1 MASSVLGKRLRE
13 ETTQSAGNASIVI
26 HSSFF
31 NFLLTRGNQRRLQS
45 ICASRDGHE
54 AQLSTMRTRIPSSQG
69 ASAMPHMTSR
79 SWKWMSL
86 RTRSK
91 HPADHPNMHRCPP
104 STPRLGDVFLY
115 LLRRSTHI
123 SELQKIFPVSTS
135 RAEQRADVNPRQRK
149 TRSQRRLRHHRLLD
163 IEMHSPR
170 KSRSH
175 LDIV

>member
-13 ETTQSAGNASIVI
+13 ETTHSAGNDSKVI
-26 HSSFF
+26 HSFF
-31 NFLLTRGNQRRLQS
+31 NFLLTRGTQRRLRS
-45 ICASRDGHE
+45 MRASKDGHE

-69 ASAMPHMTSR
+69 ASAMPRMTSR

-86 RTRSK
+86 RTQSK
-91 HPADHPNMHRCPP
+91 HPANHPNMHRCPP

-115 LLRRSTHI
+115 LLRRLTYI

-135 RAEQRADVNPRQRK
+135 RVEQRADVNPRQRK